1 MGSWVDD
8 NEEWVKEIH
17 NRGHEIGNHS
27 NTHSSFPDISNKQ
40 KIEEIIST
48 GNKIEDLTGEKTNL
62 FRPPFGKVD
71 KETMNTCKSLGY
83 YTIKWDV
90 DSGDWKNI
98 GPVHVVDRVSKN
110 TSYGS
115 IILFHANVRDVSTY
129 LEDALTNLEKK
140 GYSMVIVSNLIYKN
154 NYKINSFGE
163 QSFQEDD

>member
-1 MGSWVDD
+1 M
-8 NEEWVKEIH
+8 
-17 NRGHEIGNHS
+17 
-27 NTHSSFPDISNKQ
+27 
-40 KIEEIIST
+40 
-48 GNKIEDLTGEKTNL
+48 
-62 FRPPFGKVD
+62 
-71 KETMNTCKSLGY
+71 
-83 YTIKWDV
+83 